1 MKIED
6 CRISILIGND
16 KTRIEVKD
24 NTSTI
29 SFLRLELTPDQL
41 SRTLSR
47 QMYVEVDSAELV
59 GVEKIGKKM
68 QHDKFVFELIGEQA
82 DRQNRDKVYELAI
95 EKLIEANMTE
105 WIPDSYFGAKDSFY
119 TQDGKTF
126 ARATIRR
133 WI

>member
-1 MKIED
+1 
-6 CRISILIGND
+6 
-16 KTRIEVKD
+16 
-24 NTSTI
+24 
-29 SFLRLELTPDQL
+29 
-41 SRTLSR
+41 
-47 QMYVEVDSAELV
+47 
-59 GVEKIGKKM
+59 M

>member
-59 GVEKIGKKM
+59 GVEK
-68 QHDKFVFELIGEQA
+68 
-82 DRQNRDKVYELAI
+82 NRKENA
-95 EKLIEANMTE
+95 A
-105 WIPDSYFGAKDSFY
+105 
-119 TQDGKTF
+119 
-126 ARATIRR
+126 
-133 WI
+133 